1 MDDHPAPQALR
12 TLCRLSVGA
21 LAISVSLG
29 VALVSLSKAL
39 LLLAFLALFTQR
51 LWLARQGTVVQGS
64 RDTAARANS
73 TPARFETQW
82 VIFAALIWIALSV
95 LWSEAPQSAWGTA
108 LLRYARLLVL
118 PLVIYCLN
126 DREDVMM
133 VLRALVIAQ
142 LAIVALSCLLW
153 LGVPLALHNPL
164 YPTNFGL
171 VINGHLEQPIMSTL
185 MLVVLWHFKASL
197 FPRVKPI
204 WIYIACALTV
214 ANVLFV
220 MTGRTGFIA
229 MIVAVTWMLVKH
241 SPATL
246 KHKIAWV
253 LLTPIILSVT
263 LGVVSPR
270 FYARITDAV
279 HDVELYTEGNDATSQ
294 GYRLDYW
301 HQSIKS
307 IAQAPL
313 IGHGAGSWRQEY
325 IRLGGDEPNPPSN
338 PHQQFLLWWVEAGL
352 VGLAFMGLIFVALW
366 RDSRLLEEPAQGA
379 MQATWAIILMVSLF
393 NCPFYGA
400 GMGEFFLIIF
410 ACLLALGKPGMKTAL
425 ETPRLTHKGLPS
437 LWEWVATSPAA
448 VSCQLSWIERLGL
461 WVVTQPLSQAVAG
474 NEHNYQQ
481 SEGLRKLGY
490 RQLRKLVY
498 LQLHAQR
505 HLLHERAEP
514 GWKKG
519 LWIYERT
526 AQIGDCLMDLAPRS
540 LFQEHGMR
548 VDLLTLPHLA
558 PLFEFDPC
566 FTNIFTDARVAEL
579 NTYDY
584 VIVQSVHHRALIK
597 KIKHFHDLP
606 WLCIQGFYD
615 VPDFS
620 RMRWSTQR
628 LMDWFG
634 WARDQ
639 NAAAGEPGF
648 EAHARQKLWLAKGES
663 NAAQSASQASRL
675 QGSSSRQHRALVLAL
690 GGVDPVRTYHR
701 WPELLALLSP
711 LGFTSCL
718 LIGKGEVARQS
729 AQDLERV
736 MKGSMHIDNQI
747 NRTTLMECAQILARS
762 QLLITAD
769 GGMMHLAISSG
780 TRHIISLFTQGIA
793 PEYRLPKDLI
803 HQALQS
809 VNQDLNLISPQ
820 EIAKLAQA
828 LGLPR
833 GQSSSPVS

>member
-1 MDDHPAPQALR
+1 MDDPPVPQALR
-12 TLCRLSVGA
+12 TLCLLSVGA

-51 LWLARQGTVVQGS
+51 LWLARQRLMVLGR
-64 RDTAARANS
+64 RDASARANS
-73 TPARFETQW
+73 MPARFETQW
-82 VIFAALIWIALSV
+82 IIFAALIWIALSV
-95 LWSEAPQSAWGTA
+95 LWSEAPQSVWGTA

-133 VLRALVIAQ
+133 VLRALVITQ
-142 LAIVALSCLLW
+142 FTIVVLSCLLW
-153 LGVPLALHNPL
+153 LGVPLALHNPV
-164 YPTNFGL
+164 YPMNFGL

-204 WIYIACALTV
+204 WIHIACALTV

-241 SPATL
+241 SSASL

-253 LLTPIILSVT
+253 LLTPIVLSMT
-263 LGVVSPR
+263 LGVISPR

-313 IGHGAGSWRQEY
+313 IGHGVGSWRQEY
-325 IRLGGDEPNPPSN
+325 IRLGGNEPNPPSN
-338 PHQQFLLWWVEAGL
+338 PHQQFLLWWVESGL

-379 MQATWAIILMVSLF
+379 MQATWAITLMVSLF

-410 ACLLALGKPGMKTAL
+410 ACLLALGKPGMTTAT
-425 ETPRLTHKGLPS
+425 ETPTLSHKGLPS
-437 LWEWVATSPAA
+437 LWELVATDPAG
-448 VSCQLSWIERLGL
+448 VSGQLSWIERLGL

-474 NEHNYQQ
+474 NERSYQQ

-566 FTNIFTDARVAEL
+566 FTNILTDARVAEL
-579 NTYDY
+579 NTYDF

-634 WARDQ
+634 WQRDQ
-639 NAAAGEPGF
+639 NAAVGEPGF

-663 NAAQSASQASRL
+663 SAAQSLSQSSPL
-675 QGSSSRQHRALVLAL
+675 QDSWSRQHQALVLAL

-701 WPELLALLSP
+701 WPELLALLAP
-711 LGFTSCL
+711 LGYTSCL

-729 AQDLERV
+729 AQDIERV

-747 NRTTLMECAQILARS
+747 NRTTLMECAQILAHS

-820 EIAKLAQA
+820 EIANKVEA
-828 LGLPR
+828 LGLPQ
-833 GQSSSPVS
+833 GQSGSSLS